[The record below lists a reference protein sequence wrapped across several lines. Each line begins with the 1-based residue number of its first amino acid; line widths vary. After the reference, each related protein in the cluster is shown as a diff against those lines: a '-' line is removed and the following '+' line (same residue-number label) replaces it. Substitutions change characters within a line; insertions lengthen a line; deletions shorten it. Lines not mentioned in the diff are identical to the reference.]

1 MDATELHD
9 LIRRVTRDLGCDELA
24 LRCTCENLEVVYV
37 EERED
42 GLVVTDRGET
52 FGYLETFDDPAFA
65 RLPVD
70 QATAICQT
78 HGVKLDTSDPEAYP
92 EVLRAVSDS
101 EPVRDVVQV
110 VSTAVDA
117 LFAAARTDVGGY

>member
-9 LIRRVTRDLGCDELA
+9 LITRVTRDLGCAELA
-24 LRCTCENLEVVYV
+24 LRCACENLEVVYV
-37 EERED
+37 EARDD

-65 RLPVD
+65 RLTVD
-70 QATAICQT
+70 QATAICRA
-78 HGVKLDTSDPEAYP
+78 HGVELDTSDREAYP
-92 EVLRAVSDS
+92 EVHRAVSDA
-101 EPVRDVVQV
+101 EPVRDVVDV